1 MKITLDMS
9 ISKLLDAF
17 DREFGISLGIYK
29 GAHKSDN
36 IKLFEIADPR
46 KNQKAFIVINK
57 DTSVESAEAMF
68 RNTFGIRVQVKDK
81 NGNTVSQESTLGGIR
96 KLDKGFVDD
105 NENINLTDDEN
116 SEEENNGNE
125 YEKVKK
131 KKKSY
136 FLKPK
141 VVKHT
146 VEDKIK
152 EIDKLYLG
160 FQRSERYKSMVNL
173 LSCMEEARLVYPDS
187 KELIDHIE
195 DIKNKSLNISNLSI
209 KKRKFAILVL
219 IIVTSVLSVVG
230 IGIWGYN
237 LYNKIKKDKEV
248 DSIIK
253 EIDNLR
259 MRKGSLM
266 ESGNISEA
274 NAIDESINSKSERLN
289 TIQSD
294 TSMSVANYFI
304 MIAFFMA
311 VIVAVFILRL
321 NKYNITS
328 MRFSKNTWLYIKLA
342 SKVLDKIIYKIFI
355 NYKSSVLY
363 VV

>member
-17 DREFGISLGIYK
+17 DREFGVSLGIYK

-36 IKLFEIADPR
+36 IKLFEISDPR

-68 RNTFGIRVQVKDK
+68 RNTFGIRVQIKDR

-96 KLDKGFVDD
+96 KLDKGFVDSNNENNINFADND
-105 NENINLTDDEN
+105 NEEISNN
-116 SEEENNGNE
+116 SEEDD
-125 YEKVKK
+125 KKKK

-141 VVKHT
+141 IVKHT

-152 EIDKLYLG
+152 EIDKYYLG
-160 FQRSERYKSMVNL
+160 FQRSERYKSMLNL
-173 LSCMEEARLVYPDS
+173 LSCIEEAKLTYPES
-187 KELIDHIE
+187 RELADHIE
-195 DIKNKSLNISNLSI
+195 EIKSKSLNISNLSI
-209 KKRKFAILVL
+209 KKRRFAILVL
-219 IIVTSVLSVVG
+219 IIITSILSLIG
-230 IGIWGYN
+230 IGTWGYN
-237 LYNKIKKDKEV
+237 LYKNIKKDREA
-248 DSIIK
+248 DSIIQ

-259 MRKGSLM
+259 IRKGSLM

-289 TIQSD
+289 SIQNENTVSI
-294 TSMSVANYFI
+294 ANYFI
-304 MIAFFMA
+304 IAALFFA
-311 VIVAVFILRL
+311 VILARFILRL
-321 NKYNITS
+321 NKYNVTS
-328 MRFSKNTWLYIKLA
+328 IRFGKNT
-342 SKVLDKIIYKIFI
+342 
-355 NYKSSVLY
+355 
-363 VV
+363 

>member
-17 DREFGISLGIYK
+17 DREFGVSLGIYK

-68 RNTFGIRVQVKDK
+68 RNTFGIRVQIKDK
-81 NGNTVSQESTLGGIR
+81 NGNTVSQENTLGGIR
-96 KLDKGFVDD
+96 KLDKGYVDD
-105 NENINLTDDEN
+105 DNKSNINLVDDEN
-116 SEEENNGNE
+116 AENNKSSE
-125 YEKVKK
+125 DDDKK
-131 KKKSY
+131 KKKKKAY

-152 EIDKLYLG
+152 EIDRYYLS
-160 FQRSERYKSMVNL
+160 FQRFERYKNMLNL
-173 LSCMEEARLVYPDS
+173 LSCMEEAKLAYPDS

-195 DIKNKSLNISNLSI
+195 DIKSKSLNISNLSI

-219 IIVTSVLSVVG
+219 IIVTSILAIVG
-230 IGIWGYN
+230 IGIWGHN
-237 LYNKIKKDKEV
+237 LYQKIRKDREA

-253 EIDNLR
+253 EIDSLR
-259 MRKGSLM
+259 IRKGSLM

-289 TIQSD
+289 SIQNEN
-294 TSMSVANYFI
+294 TVYVANYFLI
-304 MIAFFMA
+304 IAFFMA
-311 VIVAVFILRL
+311 IIVALFILRL
-321 NKYNITS
+321 NKYNLTS
-328 MRFSKNTWLYIKLA
+328 IRFGKNT
-342 SKVLDKIIYKIFI
+342 
-355 NYKSSVLY
+355 
-363 VV
+363 

>member
-17 DREFGISLGIYK
+17 DREFGVSLGIYK

-36 IKLFEIADPR
+36 IKLFEISDPR

-96 KLDKGFVDD
+96 KLDKGFVDG
-105 NENINLTDDEN
+105 N
-116 SEEENNGNE
+116 SENDIDLDKDEEINDDSEEDTN
-125 YEKVKK
+125 KKK

-152 EIDKLYLG
+152 EIDKYYLG
-160 FQRSERYKSMVNL
+160 FQRSERYKSMLNL
-173 LSCMEEARLVYPDS
+173 LSSMEEAKLTYPES
-187 KELIDHIE
+187 KELADHIE
-195 DIKNKSLNISNLSI
+195 EIKSKSLNISNLSI
-209 KKRKFAILVL
+209 KKRRFAILVL
-219 IIVTSVLSVVG
+219 IIITSILSLIG
-230 IGIWGYN
+230 IGTWGYN
-237 LYNKIKKDKEV
+237 LYNSIKKDREA
-248 DSIIK
+248 DSIIQ

-289 TIQSD
+289 IIQNKTTASI
-294 TSMSVANYFI
+294 ANYFI
-304 MIAFFMA
+304 VAALFFA
-311 VIVAVFILRL
+311 VIVAMFILRL
-321 NKYNITS
+321 NKYNVTS
-328 MRFSKNTWLYIKLA
+328 IRFGKNT
-342 SKVLDKIIYKIFI
+342 
-355 NYKSSVLY
+355 
-363 VV
+363 

>member
-17 DREFGISLGIYK
+17 DREFGVSLGIYK

-36 IKLFEIADPR
+36 IKLFEISDPR

-96 KLDKGFVDD
+96 KLDKGFVDGN
-105 NENINLTDDEN
+105 NENNIDLTDNDNSEINEASEDEN
-116 SEEENNGNE
+116 
-125 YEKVKK
+125 KKKK

-152 EIDKLYLG
+152 EIDKYYLG
-160 FQRSERYKSMVNL
+160 FQRSERYKSMLNL
-173 LSCMEEARLVYPDS
+173 LSCIEEAKLTYPES

-195 DIKNKSLNISNLSI
+195 EIKSKSLNISNLSI
-209 KKRKFAILVL
+209 KKI
-219 IIVTSVLSVVG
+219 
-230 IGIWGYN
+230 
-237 LYNKIKKDKEV
+237 
-248 DSIIK
+248 
-253 EIDNLR
+253 
-259 MRKGSLM
+259 
-266 ESGNISEA
+266 
-274 NAIDESINSKSERLN
+274 
-289 TIQSD
+289 
-294 TSMSVANYFI
+294 
-304 MIAFFMA
+304 
-311 VIVAVFILRL
+311 
-321 NKYNITS
+321 
-328 MRFSKNTWLYIKLA
+328 
-342 SKVLDKIIYKIFI
+342 
-355 NYKSSVLY
+355 
-363 VV
+363 

>member
-17 DREFGISLGIYK
+17 DREFGVSLGIYK

-68 RNTFGIRVQVKDK
+68 RNTFGIRVQVKDR
-81 NGNTVSQESTLGGIR
+81 NGNTVSQENTLGGIR
-96 KLDKGFVDD
+96 KLDKGFVDNND
-105 NENINLTDDEN
+105 NNNINLIDDEN
-116 SEEENNGNE
+116 EDISDDSSEENNN
-125 YEKVKK
+125 KK
-131 KKKSY
+131 KKNKKSY

-152 EIDKLYLG
+152 EIDKYYLG
-160 FQRSERYKSMVNL
+160 FQRSERYKSMLNL
-173 LSCMEEARLVYPDS
+173 LSCMEEARLTYPDS

-195 DIKNKSLNISNLSI
+195 EIKSKSLNISNLSI

-219 IIVTSVLSVVG
+219 IIITSILSIIG
-230 IGIWGYN
+230 IGTWGYN
-237 LYNKIKKDKEV
+237 LYAKIKKDREA

-259 MRKGSLM
+259 IRKGSLM

-289 TIQSD
+289 SIQNETRASI
-294 TSMSVANYFI
+294 ANYFI
-304 MIAFFMA
+304 IASLFLA
-311 VIVAVFILRL
+311 VILAMFILRL
-321 NKYNITS
+321 NKYNVTS
-328 MRFSKNTWLYIKLA
+328 IRFGKAT
-342 SKVLDKIIYKIFI
+342 
-355 NYKSSVLY
+355 
-363 VV
+363 

>member
-29 GAHKSDN
+29 GAHKSDD
-36 IKLFEIADPR
+36 IKLFEISDPR

-57 DTSVESAEAMF
+57 DTSVESAENMF
-68 RNTFGIRVQVKDK
+68 RDTFGIRVQIKDR
-81 NGNTVSQESTLGGIR
+81 NGNTVSQENTLGGIR
-96 KLDKGFVDD
+96 KLDKGFVDE
-105 NENINLTDDEN
+105 NENINLLD
-116 SEEENNGNE
+116 EENTEENGSSQD
-125 YEKVKK
+125 EKKKK

-152 EIDKLYLG
+152 EIDRLYLG

-187 KELIDHIE
+187 KDLIDHIE
-195 DIKNKSLNISNLSI
+195 DIKSKSLNISNLSI

-274 NAIDESINSKSERLN
+274 NAIGESINSKSERLN
-289 TIQSD
+289 SIQSD
-294 TSMSVANYFI
+294 TSMSIANYFI
-304 MIAFFMA
+304 MVAFFMA
-311 VIVAVFILRL
+311 VIVAMFILRL

-328 MRFSKNTWLYIKLA
+328 MRFSKST
-342 SKVLDKIIYKIFI
+342 
-355 NYKSSVLY
+355 
-363 VV
+363 

>member
-17 DREFGISLGIYK
+17 DREFGVSLGIYK

-36 IKLFEIADPR
+36 IKLFEISDPR

-96 KLDKGFVDD
+96 KLDKGFVDGN
-105 NENINLTDDEN
+105 NENNINLIDNTNEEETDEN
-116 SEEENNGNE
+116 SEDEN
-125 YEKVKK
+125 KKKK

-141 VVKHT
+141 TVKHT

-152 EIDKLYLG
+152 EIDKYYLG
-160 FQRSERYKSMVNL
+160 FQRSERYKSMLNL
-173 LSCMEEARLVYPDS
+173 LSCIEEAKLTYPES
-187 KELIDHIE
+187 KELADHIE
-195 DIKNKSLNISNLSI
+195 EIKSKSLNISNLSI
-209 KKRKFAILVL
+209 KKRRFAVLVL
-219 IIVTSVLSVVG
+219 IIITSILSLIG
-230 IGIWGYN
+230 IGTWGYN
-237 LYNKIKKDKEV
+237 LYKNIKKDREA
-248 DSIIK
+248 DTIIQ
-253 EIDNLR
+253 EIDSLR
-259 MRKGSLM
+259 IRKGSLM

-289 TIQSD
+289 SIQNES
-294 TSMSVANYFI
+294 TVSIANYFI
-304 MIAFFMA
+304 VAALFFA
-311 VIVAVFILRL
+311 VILARFILRL
-321 NKYNITS
+321 NRYNVTS
-328 MRFSKNTWLYIKLA
+328 IRFGKNT
-342 SKVLDKIIYKIFI
+342 
-355 NYKSSVLY
+355 
-363 VV
+363 

>member
-17 DREFGISLGIYK
+17 DREFGVSLGIYK

-36 IKLFEIADPR
+36 IKLFEISDPR

-96 KLDKGFVDD
+96 KLDKGFVDGN
-105 NENINLTDDEN
+105 NENNIDLTDNDN
-116 SEEENNGNE
+116 SEINEASE
-125 YEKVKK
+125 YENKKKK

-141 VVKHT
+141 VVKHS

-152 EIDKLYLG
+152 EIDKYYLG
-160 FQRSERYKSMVNL
+160 FQRSERYKSMLNL
-173 LSCMEEARLVYPDS
+173 LSCIEEAKLTYPES

-195 DIKNKSLNISNLSI
+195 EIKSKSLNISNLSI
-209 KKRKFAILVL
+209 KKRRFAILVL
-219 IIVTSVLSVVG
+219 IIITSILSLIG
-230 IGIWGYN
+230 IGTWGYN
-237 LYNKIKKDKEV
+237 LYKNIKKDREA
-248 DSIIK
+248 DTIMQ

-289 TIQSD
+289 SIQNES
-294 TSMSVANYFI
+294 TVSIANYFI
-304 MIAFFMA
+304 VAALFFA
-311 VIVAVFILRL
+311 VILARFILRL
-321 NKYNITS
+321 NKYNVTS
-328 MRFSKNTWLYIKLA
+328 IRFGKNT
-342 SKVLDKIIYKIFI
+342 
-355 NYKSSVLY
+355 
-363 VV
+363 

>member
-17 DREFGISLGIYK
+17 DREFGVSLGIYK

-96 KLDKGFVDD
+96 KLDKGFTDS
-105 NENINLTDDEN
+105 NKEANINSIELLDDEN
-116 SEEENNGNE
+116 ENNFEDIEEE
-125 YEKVKK
+125 KKKK

-141 VVKHT
+141 TVKHT

-152 EIDKLYLG
+152 EIDKYYLG

-173 LSCMEEARLVYPDS
+173 LSCIEEAKLEYPDS
-187 KELIDHIE
+187 RELIDHIE
-195 DIKNKSLNISNLSI
+195 EIKSKALNISNLSI

-219 IIVTSVLSVVG
+219 IIITSILSVIGVG
-230 IGIWGYN
+230 SWGYS
-237 LYNKIKKDKEV
+237 LYSKIKKDREA
-248 DSIIK
+248 DSIIQ

-259 MRKGSLM
+259 IRKGSLM
-266 ESGNISEA
+266 ESGNVSEA

-289 TIQSD
+289 IIQNNKTASI
-294 TSMSVANYFI
+294 ANYF
-304 MIAFFMA
+304 
-311 VIVAVFILRL
+311 VITALFLAAILAMFILRL
-321 NKYNITS
+321 NKYNVTS
-328 MRFSKNTWLYIKLA
+328 IRFGKNT
-342 SKVLDKIIYKIFI
+342 
-355 NYKSSVLY
+355 
-363 VV
+363 

>member
-17 DREFGISLGIYK
+17 DREFGVSLGIYK

-36 IKLFEIADPR
+36 IKLFEISDPR

-96 KLDKGFVDD
+96 KLDKGFVDGN
-105 NENINLTDDEN
+105 NENNIDLTDNDNSEINEASEDEN
-116 SEEENNGNE
+116 
-125 YEKVKK
+125 KKKK

-141 VVKHT
+141 VVKHS

-152 EIDKLYLG
+152 EIDKYYLG
-160 FQRSERYKSMVNL
+160 FQRSERYKSMLNL
-173 LSCMEEARLVYPDS
+173 LSCIEEAKLTYPES

-195 DIKNKSLNISNLSI
+195 EIKSKSLNISNLSI
-209 KKRKFAILVL
+209 KKRRFAILVL
-219 IIVTSVLSVVG
+219 IIITSILSLIG
-230 IGIWGYN
+230 IGTWGYN
-237 LYNKIKKDKEV
+237 LYKNIKKDKEA
-248 DSIIK
+248 DTIIQ

-289 TIQSD
+289 TIQNES
-294 TSMSVANYFI
+294 TVSIANYFI
-304 MIAFFMA
+304 VAALFFA
-311 VIVAVFILRL
+311 VILARFILRL
-321 NKYNITS
+321 NKYNVTS
-328 MRFSKNTWLYIKLA
+328 IRFGKNT
-342 SKVLDKIIYKIFI
+342 
-355 NYKSSVLY
+355 
-363 VV
+363 

>member
-29 GAHKSDN
+29 GAHKSDD
-36 IKLFEIADPR
+36 IKLFEISDPR

-57 DTSVESAEAMF
+57 DTSVESAENMF
-68 RNTFGIRVQVKDK
+68 RDTFGIRVQIKDR
-81 NGNTVSQESTLGGIR
+81 NGNTVSQENTLGGIR
-96 KLDKGFVDD
+96 KLDKGFVDE
-105 NENINLTDDEN
+105 NENINLLD
-116 SEEENNGNE
+116 EENTEENGSSQD
-125 YEKVKK
+125 EKKKK

-152 EIDKLYLG
+152 EIDRLYLG

-187 KELIDHIE
+187 KDLIDHIE
-195 DIKNKSLNISNLSI
+195 DIKSKSLNISNLSI

-289 TIQSD
+289 SIQSD
-294 TSMSVANYFI
+294 TSMSIANYFI
-304 MIAFFMA
+304 MVAFFMA
-311 VIVAVFILRL
+311 VIVAMFILRL

-328 MRFSKNTWLYIKLA
+328 MRFSKST
-342 SKVLDKIIYKIFI
+342 
-355 NYKSSVLY
+355 
-363 VV
+363 

>member
-17 DREFGISLGIYK
+17 DREFGVSLGIYK

-36 IKLFEIADPR
+36 IKLFEISDPR

-96 KLDKGFVDD
+96 KLDKGFVDGN
-105 NENINLTDDEN
+105 NENNIDLTDNDNSEINEASEDEN
-116 SEEENNGNE
+116 
-125 YEKVKK
+125 KKKK

-152 EIDKLYLG
+152 EIDKYYLG
-160 FQRSERYKSMVNL
+160 FQRSERYKSMLNL
-173 LSCMEEARLVYPDS
+173 LSCIEEAKLTYPES

-195 DIKNKSLNISNLSI
+195 EIKSKYLNISNLSI
-209 KKRKFAILVL
+209 KKRRFAILVL
-219 IIVTSVLSVVG
+219 IIITSILSLIG
-230 IGIWGYN
+230 IGTWGYN
-237 LYNKIKKDKEV
+237 LYKNIKKDREA
-248 DSIIK
+248 DTIIQ

-289 TIQSD
+289 SIQNES
-294 TSMSVANYFI
+294 TVSIANYFI
-304 MIAFFMA
+304 VAALFFA
-311 VIVAVFILRL
+311 VIFVQFP
-321 NKYNITS
+321 
-328 MRFSKNTWLYIKLA
+328 
-342 SKVLDKIIYKIFI
+342 
-355 NYKSSVLY
+355 
-363 VV
+363 

>member
-29 GAHKSDN
+29 GAHKSDD
-36 IKLFEIADPR
+36 IKLFEISDPR

-57 DTSVESAEAMF
+57 DTSVESAENMF
-68 RNTFGIRVQVKDK
+68 RDTFGIRVQIKDR

-96 KLDKGFVDD
+96 KLDKGFVSDD
-105 NENINLTDDEN
+105 ENINLMDDEN
-116 SEEENNGNE
+116 MEEAVSGQE
-125 YEKVKK
+125 EKKKK

-152 EIDKLYLG
+152 EIDRLYLG

-195 DIKNKSLNISNLSI
+195 DIKSKSLNISNLSI

-294 TSMSVANYFI
+294 TSMSIANYFI
-304 MIAFFMA
+304 MVAFFMA
-311 VIVAVFILRL
+311 VIVAMFILRL

-328 MRFSKNTWLYIKLA
+328 MRFSKST
-342 SKVLDKIIYKIFI
+342 
-355 NYKSSVLY
+355 
-363 VV
+363 

>member
-17 DREFGISLGIYK
+17 DREFGVSLGIYK

-36 IKLFEIADPR
+36 IKLFEISDPR

-68 RNTFGIRVQVKDK
+68 RNTFGIRVQIKDR

-96 KLDKGFVDD
+96 KLDKGYVD
-105 NENINLTDDEN
+105 NENNLLEDDDSSNDE
-116 SEEENNGNE
+116 SQEEESG
-125 YEKVKK
+125 KK
-131 KKKSY
+131 KKKKKKAY

-141 VVKHT
+141 TVKHT

-152 EIDKLYLG
+152 EIDKYYLN
-160 FQRSERYKSMVNL
+160 FQRSERYKYMLNL
-173 LSCMEEARLVYPDS
+173 LSCIEEAKLAYPDS
-187 KELIDHIE
+187 KELTDHIE
-195 DIKNKSLNISNLSI
+195 DIKSKSLNISNLSI
-209 KKRKFAILVL
+209 KKRRFVILVL
-219 IIVTSVLSVVG
+219 IIVTGVLSVVG
-230 IGIWGYN
+230 VGIWGYN
-237 LYNKIKKDKEV
+237 LYQKIKKDREA

-289 TIQSD
+289 SIKNAS
-294 TSMSVANYFI
+294 SVSIANYFLI
-304 MIAFFMA
+304 IAFFMA
-311 VIVAVFILRL
+311 VIVAMFILRL
-321 NKYNITS
+321 NKYNVTS
-328 MRFSKNTWLYIKLA
+328 IRFGKNT
-342 SKVLDKIIYKIFI
+342 
-355 NYKSSVLY
+355 
-363 VV
+363 

>member
-29 GAHKSDN
+29 GAHKSDD
-36 IKLFEIADPR
+36 IKLFEISDPR

-57 DTSVESAEAMF
+57 DTSVESAENMF
-68 RNTFGIRVQVKDK
+68 RDTFGIRVQIKDR

-96 KLDKGFVDD
+96 KLDKGFVDE
-105 NENINLTDDEN
+105 NENINLLDDEN
-116 SEEENNGNE
+116 TEENNGNQDE
-125 YEKVKK
+125 K

-152 EIDKLYLG
+152 EIDRLYLG

-173 LSCMEEARLVYPDS
+173 LSCMEEARLVYPKS

-195 DIKNKSLNISNLSI
+195 DIKSKSLNISNLSI

-274 NAIDESINSKSERLN
+274 NAIDESINSKSERL
-289 TIQSD
+289 TSIQSD
-294 TSMSVANYFI
+294 TSMSIANYFI
-304 MIAFFMA
+304 MIAFLMA
-311 VIVAVFILRL
+311 VIVAMFILRL

-328 MRFSKNTWLYIKLA
+328 MRFSKST
-342 SKVLDKIIYKIFI
+342 
-355 NYKSSVLY
+355 
-363 VV
+363 

>member
-29 GAHKSDN
+29 GAHKSDD
-36 IKLFEIADPR
+36 IKLFEISDPR

-57 DTSVESAEAMF
+57 DTSVESAENMF
-68 RNTFGIRVQVKDK
+68 RDTFGIRVQIKDR

-105 NENINLTDDEN
+105 NENINLLEDEN
-116 SEEENNGNE
+116 TEESNSGQDD
-125 YEKVKK
+125 KKKK

-160 FQRSERYKSMVNL
+160 FQRSERYNSMVNL
-173 LSCMEEARLVYPDS
+173 LSCMEEARLVYPES

-195 DIKNKSLNISNLSI
+195 DIKSKSLNISNLSI

-289 TIQSD
+289 SIQSD
-294 TSMSVANYFI
+294 TSMSIANYFI
-304 MIAFFMA
+304 MVAFFMA
-311 VIVAVFILRL
+311 VIVAMFILRL

-328 MRFSKNTWLYIKLA
+328 MRFSKST
-342 SKVLDKIIYKIFI
+342 
-355 NYKSSVLY
+355 
-363 VV
+363 

>member
-17 DREFGISLGIYK
+17 DREFGVSLGIYK

-36 IKLFEIADPR
+36 IKLFEISDPR

-96 KLDKGFVDD
+96 KLDKGFVDGN
-105 NENINLTDDEN
+105 NENNIDLTDNDNSEINEASEDEN
-116 SEEENNGNE
+116 
-125 YEKVKK
+125 KKKK

-141 VVKHT
+141 VVKHS

-152 EIDKLYLG
+152 EIDKYYLG
-160 FQRSERYKSMVNL
+160 FQRSERYKSMLNL
-173 LSCMEEARLVYPDS
+173 LSCIEEAKLTYPES
-187 KELIDHIE
+187 KELADHIE
-195 DIKNKSLNISNLSI
+195 EIKSKSLNISNLSI
-209 KKRKFAILVL
+209 KKRRFAILVL
-219 IIVTSVLSVVG
+219 IIITSILSLIG
-230 IGIWGYN
+230 IGTWGYN
-237 LYNKIKKDKEV
+237 LYKNIKKDREA
-248 DSIIK
+248 DSIIQ

-289 TIQSD
+289 SIQNES
-294 TSMSVANYFI
+294 TVSIANYFI
-304 MIAFFMA
+304 VAALFFA
-311 VIVAVFILRL
+311 VILARFILRL
-321 NKYNITS
+321 NKYNVTS
-328 MRFSKNTWLYIKLA
+328 IRFGKNT
-342 SKVLDKIIYKIFI
+342 
-355 NYKSSVLY
+355 
-363 VV
+363 

>member
-17 DREFGISLGIYK
+17 DREFGVSLGIYK

-36 IKLFEIADPR
+36 IKLFEISDPR
-46 KNQKAFIVINK
+46 KSQKAFIVINK

-68 RNTFGIRVQVKDK
+68 RNTFGIRVQIKDR

-96 KLDKGFVDD
+96 KLDKGYVD
-105 NENINLTDDEN
+105 NESTSNSLLEDEDMSNEN
-116 SEEENNGNE
+116 SEEDS
-125 YEKVKK
+125 KDAKK
-131 KKKSY
+131 KKKKKAY

-141 VVKHT
+141 TVKHT

-152 EIDKLYLG
+152 EIDKYYLN
-160 FQRSERYKSMVNL
+160 FQRSERYKYMLNL
-173 LSCMEEARLVYPDS
+173 LSCIEEAKLAYPDS
-187 KELIDHIE
+187 KELTDHIE
-195 DIKNKSLNISNLSI
+195 DIKSKSLNISNLSI
-209 KKRKFAILVL
+209 KKRRFAILVL
-219 IIVTSVLSVVG
+219 IIVTGVLSVVG
-230 IGIWGYN
+230 VGIWGYN
-237 LYNKIKKDKEV
+237 LYQKIKKDREA

-289 TIQSD
+289 SIKNAS
-294 TSMSVANYFI
+294 SVSIANYFLI
-304 MIAFFMA
+304 VAFFMA
-311 VIVAVFILRL
+311 VIVAMFILRL
-321 NKYNITS
+321 NKYNVTS
-328 MRFSKNTWLYIKLA
+328 IRFGKNT
-342 SKVLDKIIYKIFI
+342 
-355 NYKSSVLY
+355 
-363 VV
+363 

>member
-17 DREFGISLGIYK
+17 DREFGVSLGIYK

-36 IKLFEIADPR
+36 IKLFEISDPR

-96 KLDKGFVDD
+96 KLDKGFVDGN
-105 NENINLTDDEN
+105 NENNIDLTDNDNSEINEASEDEN
-116 SEEENNGNE
+116 
-125 YEKVKK
+125 KKKK

-152 EIDKLYLG
+152 EIDKYYLG
-160 FQRSERYKSMVNL
+160 FQRSERYKSMLNL
-173 LSCMEEARLVYPDS
+173 LSCIEEAKLTYPES

-195 DIKNKSLNISNLSI
+195 EIKSKSLNISNLSI
-209 KKRKFAILVL
+209 KKRRFAILVL
-219 IIVTSVLSVVG
+219 IIITSILSLIG
-230 IGIWGYN
+230 IGTWGYN
-237 LYNKIKKDKEV
+237 LYKNIKKDREA
-248 DSIIK
+248 DTIIQ

-289 TIQSD
+289 SIQNES
-294 TSMSVANYFI
+294 TVSIANYFI
-304 MIAFFMA
+304 VAALFFA
-311 VIVAVFILRL
+311 VILARFILRL
-321 NKYNITS
+321 NKYNVTS
-328 MRFSKNTWLYIKLA
+328 IRFGKNT
-342 SKVLDKIIYKIFI
+342 
-355 NYKSSVLY
+355 
-363 VV
+363 

>member
-17 DREFGISLGIYK
+17 DREFGVSLGIYK

-36 IKLFEIADPR
+36 IKLFEISDPR

-68 RNTFGIRVQVKDK
+68 RNTFGIRVQIKDK

-96 KLDKGFVDD
+96 KLDKGFVDSN
-105 NENINLTDDEN
+105 NENNINLVDNDNEEINET
-116 SEEENNGNE
+116 SEEEN
-125 YEKVKK
+125 KKKK

-141 VVKHT
+141 IVKHT

-152 EIDKLYLG
+152 EIDKYYLG
-160 FQRSERYKSMVNL
+160 FQRSERYKSMLNL
-173 LSCMEEARLVYPDS
+173 LSCIEEAKLTYPES
-187 KELIDHIE
+187 KELADHIE
-195 DIKNKSLNISNLSI
+195 EIKSKSLNISNLSI
-209 KKRKFAILVL
+209 KKRRFAILVL
-219 IIVTSVLSVVG
+219 IIITSILSLIG
-230 IGIWGYN
+230 IGTWGYN
-237 LYNKIKKDKEV
+237 LYKNIKKDREA
-248 DSIIK
+248 DTIIQ

-259 MRKGSLM
+259 IRKGSLM

-289 TIQSD
+289 SIQNES
-294 TSMSVANYFI
+294 TLSIANYFI
-304 MIAFFMA
+304 VAALFFA
-311 VIVAVFILRL
+311 VILARFILRL
-321 NKYNITS
+321 NKYNVTS
-328 MRFSKNTWLYIKLA
+328 IRFGKNT
-342 SKVLDKIIYKIFI
+342 
-355 NYKSSVLY
+355 
-363 VV
+363 

>member
-17 DREFGISLGIYK
+17 DREFGVSLGIYK

-36 IKLFEIADPR
+36 IKLFEISDPR

-68 RNTFGIRVQVKDK
+68 RNTFGIRVQIKDR

-96 KLDKGFVDD
+96 KLDKGYVD
-105 NENINLTDDEN
+105 NENNLLEDDDSSNDE
-116 SEEENNGNE
+116 SQEEESGN
-125 YEKVKK
+125 KK
-131 KKKSY
+131 KKKKKAY

-141 VVKHT
+141 TVKHT

-152 EIDKLYLG
+152 EIDKYYLN
-160 FQRSERYKSMVNL
+160 FQRSERYKYMLNL
-173 LSCMEEARLVYPDS
+173 LSCIEEAKLAYPDS
-187 KELIDHIE
+187 KELTDHIE
-195 DIKNKSLNISNLSI
+195 DIKSKSLNISNLSI
-209 KKRKFAILVL
+209 KKRRFVILVL
-219 IIVTSVLSVVG
+219 IIVTGVLSVVG
-230 IGIWGYN
+230 VGIWGYN
-237 LYNKIKKDKEV
+237 LYQKIKKDREA

-289 TIQSD
+289 SIKNAS
-294 TSMSVANYFI
+294 SVSIANYFLI
-304 MIAFFMA
+304 IAFFMA
-311 VIVAVFILRL
+311 VIVAMFILRL
-321 NKYNITS
+321 NKYNVTS
-328 MRFSKNTWLYIKLA
+328 IRFGKNT
-342 SKVLDKIIYKIFI
+342 
-355 NYKSSVLY
+355 
-363 VV
+363 

>member
-17 DREFGISLGIYK
+17 DREFGVSLGIYK

-36 IKLFEIADPR
+36 IKLFEISDPR

-96 KLDKGFVDD
+96 KLDKGFVDGS
-105 NENINLTDDEN
+105 NESNIDLIDKDDDEEIN
-116 SEEENNGNE
+116 DGSDEDN
-125 YEKVKK
+125 KKKK

-141 VVKHT
+141 IVKHT

-152 EIDKLYLG
+152 EIDKYYLG
-160 FQRSERYKSMVNL
+160 FQRSERYKSMLNL
-173 LSCMEEARLVYPDS
+173 LSCIEEAKLTYPDS

-195 DIKNKSLNISNLSI
+195 EIKSKSLNISNLSI
-209 KKRKFAILVL
+209 KKRRFAILVL
-219 IIVTSVLSVVG
+219 IIITSILSLIG
-230 IGIWGYN
+230 IGTWGYN
-237 LYNKIKKDKEV
+237 LYNNIKKDREA
-248 DSIIK
+248 DTIIQ

-289 TIQSD
+289 IIQNKTTASI
-294 TSMSVANYFI
+294 ANYFI
-304 MIAFFMA
+304 VAALFFA
-311 VIVAVFILRL
+311 VIVAMFILRL
-321 NKYNITS
+321 NKYNVTS
-328 MRFSKNTWLYIKLA
+328 IRFGKNT
-342 SKVLDKIIYKIFI
+342 
-355 NYKSSVLY
+355 
-363 VV
+363 

>member
-17 DREFGISLGIYK
+17 DREFGVSLGIYK

-36 IKLFEIADPR
+36 IKLFEISDPR
-46 KNQKAFIVINK
+46 KSQKAFIVINK

-68 RNTFGIRVQVKDK
+68 RNTFGIRVQVKDR

-96 KLDKGFVDD
+96 KLDKGYVDD
-105 NENINLTDDEN
+105 KNVNNLLEDEVSSN
-116 SEEENNGNE
+116 DEIQEEEGKKN
-125 YEKVKK
+125 KK
-131 KKKSY
+131 KKAY

-141 VVKHT
+141 TVKHT

-152 EIDKLYLG
+152 EIDRYYLN
-160 FQRSERYKSMVNL
+160 FQRSERYKYMLNL
-173 LSCMEEARLVYPDS
+173 LSCIEEAKLAYPDS
-187 KELIDHIE
+187 KELTDHIE
-195 DIKNKSLNISNLSI
+195 DIKSKSLNISNLSI
-209 KKRKFAILVL
+209 KKRRFAILVL
-219 IIVTSVLSVVG
+219 IIVTGVLSVVG
-230 IGIWGYN
+230 VGIWGYN
-237 LYNKIKKDKEV
+237 LYQKIKKDREA

-289 TIQSD
+289 SIKNAS
-294 TSMSVANYFI
+294 SVSIANYFLI
-304 MIAFFMA
+304 VAFFMA
-311 VIVAVFILRL
+311 IIVAMFILRL
-321 NKYNITS
+321 NKYNVTS
-328 MRFSKNTWLYIKLA
+328 IRFGKNT
-342 SKVLDKIIYKIFI
+342 
-355 NYKSSVLY
+355 
-363 VV
+363 

>member
-96 KLDKGFVDD
+96 KLDKGFIEN
-105 NENINLTDDEN
+105 NENDNINLLENEDEN
-116 SEEENNGNE
+116 EETLE
-125 YEKVKK
+125 YDNSKK
-131 KKKSY
+131 KKNKKSY

-141 VVKHT
+141 TVKHT

-160 FQRSERYKSMVNL
+160 FQRSERYKSMLNL
-173 LSCMEEARLVYPDS
+173 LSCMEEARLTYPES

-195 DIKNKSLNISNLSI
+195 EIKSKSLNISNLSI
-209 KKRKFAILVL
+209 KKRKFAIFVL
-219 IIVTSVLSVVG
+219 IIITSILSIIG
-230 IGIWGYN
+230 IGTWGYS
-237 LYNKIKKDKEV
+237 LYGKIKKDREA
-248 DSIIK
+248 DNIIQ

-266 ESGNISEA
+266 ESGNISAA
-274 NAIDESINSKSERLN
+274 NAVDESINLKSERLN
-289 TIQSD
+289 SIKNE
-294 TSMSVANYFI
+294 TSVSIANYFI
-304 MIAFFMA
+304 ISAFFLA
-311 VIVAVFILRL
+311 VILAMFILRL
-321 NKYNITS
+321 NKYNVTS
-328 MRFSKNTWLYIKLA
+328 IRFGKTT
-342 SKVLDKIIYKIFI
+342 
-355 NYKSSVLY
+355 
-363 VV
+363 

>member
-17 DREFGISLGIYK
+17 DREFGVSLGIYK

-36 IKLFEIADPR
+36 IKLFEISDPR

-68 RNTFGIRVQVKDK
+68 RNTFGIRVQIKDK

-96 KLDKGFVDD
+96 KLDKGFVDSNS
-105 NENINLTDDEN
+105 NETNINLIDDNNNDEINEN
-116 SEEENNGNE
+116 SEEEN
-125 YEKVKK
+125 KKK

-141 VVKHT
+141 IVKHT

-152 EIDKLYLG
+152 EIDKYYLG
-160 FQRSERYKSMVNL
+160 FQRSERYKSMLNL
-173 LSCMEEARLVYPDS
+173 LSCIEEAKLTYPES
-187 KELIDHIE
+187 KELADHIE
-195 DIKNKSLNISNLSI
+195 EIKSKSLNISNLSI
-209 KKRKFAILVL
+209 KKRRFAILVL
-219 IIVTSVLSVVG
+219 IIITSILSLIG
-230 IGIWGYN
+230 IGTWGYN
-237 LYNKIKKDKEV
+237 LYKNIKKDREA
-248 DSIIK
+248 DTIIQ

-289 TIQSD
+289 SIQNES
-294 TSMSVANYFI
+294 TVSIANYFI
-304 MIAFFMA
+304 VAALFFA
-311 VIVAVFILRL
+311 VILARFILRL
-321 NKYNITS
+321 NKYNVTS
-328 MRFSKNTWLYIKLA
+328 IRFGKNT
-342 SKVLDKIIYKIFI
+342 
-355 NYKSSVLY
+355 
-363 VV
+363 

>member
-17 DREFGISLGIYK
+17 DREFGVSLGIYK

-36 IKLFEIADPR
+36 IKLFEISDPR

-68 RNTFGIRVQVKDK
+68 RNTFGIRVQIKDR
-81 NGNTVSQESTLGGIR
+81 NGNTVSQENTLGGIR
-96 KLDKGFVDD
+96 KLDKGFVENNNEKGINLVDDD
-105 NENINLTDDEN
+105 NEEINDN
-116 SEEENNGNE
+116 SEEDT
-125 YEKVKK
+125 KKKK

-141 VVKHT
+141 IVKHT

-152 EIDKLYLG
+152 EIDKYYLG
-160 FQRSERYKSMVNL
+160 FQRSERYKSMLNL
-173 LSCMEEARLVYPDS
+173 LSCIEEAKLTYPDS

-195 DIKNKSLNISNLSI
+195 EIKSKSLNISNLSI
-209 KKRKFAILVL
+209 KKRRFAILVL
-219 IIVTSVLSVVG
+219 IIITSILSLIG
-230 IGIWGYN
+230 IGTWGYN
-237 LYNKIKKDKEV
+237 LYNNIKKDREA
-248 DSIIK
+248 DTIIQ

-289 TIQSD
+289 IIQNKTTASI
-294 TSMSVANYFI
+294 ANYFI
-304 MIAFFMA
+304 VAALFFA
-311 VIVAVFILRL
+311 VIVAMFILRL
-321 NKYNITS
+321 NKYNVTS
-328 MRFSKNTWLYIKLA
+328 IRFGKNT
-342 SKVLDKIIYKIFI
+342 
-355 NYKSSVLY
+355 
-363 VV
+363 

>member
-29 GAHKSDN
+29 GAHKSDD
-36 IKLFEIADPR
+36 IKLFEISDPR

-57 DTSVESAEAMF
+57 DTSVESAENMF
-68 RNTFGIRVQVKDK
+68 RDTFGIRVQIKDR
-81 NGNTVSQESTLGGIR
+81 NGNTVSQENTLGGIR
-96 KLDKGFVDD
+96 KLDKGFVDE
-105 NENINLTDDEN
+105 NENINLLD
-116 SEEENNGNE
+116 EENTEENGNSQD
-125 YEKVKK
+125 EKKKK

-152 EIDKLYLG
+152 EIDRLYLG

-187 KELIDHIE
+187 KDLIDHIE
-195 DIKNKSLNISNLSI
+195 DIKSKSLNISNLSI

-289 TIQSD
+289 SIQSD
-294 TSMSVANYFI
+294 TSMSIANYFI
-304 MIAFFMA
+304 MVAFFMA
-311 VIVAVFILRL
+311 VIVAMFILRL

-328 MRFSKNTWLYIKLA
+328 MRFSKST
-342 SKVLDKIIYKIFI
+342 
-355 NYKSSVLY
+355 
-363 VV
+363 